1 MTVTSTDVSDRAN
14 FSDFSLTGRVAV
26 VTGGSRG
33 IGAGIVDLL
42 AERGAA
48 VGFAFH
54 QQEAPARALEL
65 SIRERGGR
73 ALAAQC
79 DVTDDAAVHELFS
92 RLSAALGPADVPVH
106 GSEIARHVH
115 VAGRATARWHA

>member
-14 FSDFSLTGRVAV
+14 FPDFSLTGRVAV

-54 QQEAPARALEL
+54 QQEAPARALEV

-73 ALAAQC
+73 AVAAQC
-79 DVTDDAAVHELFS
+79 DVTDDAAVNEFFT
-92 RLSAALGPADVPVH
+92 R
-106 GSEIARHVH
+106 
-115 VAGRATARWHA
+115 VAGGVGPGEILGEHAG